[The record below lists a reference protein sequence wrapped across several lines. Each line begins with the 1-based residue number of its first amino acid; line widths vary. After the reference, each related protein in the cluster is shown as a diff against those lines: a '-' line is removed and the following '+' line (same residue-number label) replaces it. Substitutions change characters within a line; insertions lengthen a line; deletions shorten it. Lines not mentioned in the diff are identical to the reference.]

1 MQDLNSKVIFEITF
15 AYDLTYTVEHWTLEI
30 AKIAA

>member
-15 AYDLTYTVEHWTLEI
+15 AYDLTYAVEHWKSEM